1 MKEDA
6 DALDEKF
13 KLMLDQI
20 REMFFMYG
28 LKNLSMDEISRRLGI
43 SKKTLYCFVRNK
55 EELIDRMFQFQ
66 GLKWIELWDK
76 ISEQPINAIEKLLKI
91 SLLVNEEMN
100 NLNPMLKFELKK
112 YYEQIFDKYMEN
124 KRRYIYQG
132 LVHNMKQGIEEK
144 LYRQDLNVELVAS
157 IYINGFIEMHN
168 SDVCKMHDINFEQVF
183 TVMFENHIRAIST
196 AEGVTYFENR
206 KKEIFENLN
215 KNI

>member
-1 MKEDA
+1 MKEDN

-43 SKKTLYCFVRNK
+43 SKKTLYCYVRNK
-55 EELIDRMFQFQ
+55 EELIEKMFLYQ

-100 NLNPMLKFELKK
+100 NLNPMLKFELQK
-112 YYEQIFDKYMEN
+112 YYEQTFDKYMEN

-144 LYRQDLNVELVAS
+144 LYRQDLNIELVAT
-157 IYINGFIEMHN
+157 IYINSFIEMHN
-168 SDVCKMHDINFEQVF
+168 SDVCKMHDISFEQVF

-196 AEGVTYFENR
+196 AEGVAYFENR

-215 KNI
+215 KKI

>member
-1 MKEDA
+1 MKEDN

-55 EELIDRMFQFQ
+55 EELIDRMFQYQ

-100 NLNPMLKFELKK
+100 NLNPMLKFELQK
-112 YYEQIFDKYMEN
+112 YYEQTFDKYMEN
-124 KRRYIYQG
+124 KRKYIYQG

-144 LYRQDLNVELVAS
+144 LYRQDLNIELVAS
-157 IYINGFIEMHN
+157 IYITGFIEMHN
-168 SDVCKMHDINFEQVF
+168 SDVCKMHDISFEQVF

-196 AEGVTYFENR
+196 TEGVAYFENR

-215 KNI
+215 KKI

>member
-1 MKEDA
+1 MKEDT
-6 DALDEKF
+6 DSLEEKF

-20 REMFFMYG
+20 REMFFLYG
-28 LKNLSMDEISRRLGI
+28 LKNLNMDEISRRLGI
-43 SKKTLYCFVRNK
+43 SKKTLYCFVKNK
-55 EELIDRMFQFQ
+55 EELIEKMFQYE
-66 GLKWIELWDK
+66 GLKWISLWEK

-112 YYEQIFDKYMEN
+112 YYEQTFDKYMEN
-124 KRRYIYQG
+124 KRLFIYQRM
-132 LVHNMKQGIEEK
+132 VHNMKQGIEEK
-144 LYRQDLNVELVAS
+144 LYRQDLNVELVAT

-168 SDVCKMHDINFEQVF
+168 SDVCKLHDITFEQVF

-196 AEGVTYFENR
+196 PDGVSYFENR